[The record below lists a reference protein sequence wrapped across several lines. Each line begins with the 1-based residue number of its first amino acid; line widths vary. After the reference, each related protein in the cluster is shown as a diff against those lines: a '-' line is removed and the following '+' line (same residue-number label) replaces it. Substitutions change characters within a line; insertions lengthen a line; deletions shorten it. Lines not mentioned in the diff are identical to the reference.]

1 MIISNDHKA
10 TLMMEVILRMEE
22 QKENQPG
29 SLTNVALPYQF
40 WTTNYWCFFFF
51 FFNVK
56 VGEKIFLKPK
66 KTPSLVRPLLSFSHI
81 QLNLILTN
89 TGFHYIF
96 NFIFLRL
103 RDKVVKRL
111 QLHFKIYKA

>member
-51 FFNVK
+51 YFKCESRGKNFFK
-56 VGEKIFLKPK
+56 A
-66 KTPSLVRPLLSFSHI
+66 KTDSILS
-81 QLNLILTN
+81 
-89 TGFHYIF
+89 
-96 NFIFLRL
+96 
-103 RDKVVKRL
+103 
-111 QLHFKIYKA
+111 